1 MVPMARSP
9 ASELEALAA
18 AGLHRQLRQW
28 ERCGTG
34 LQARLGDRM
43 VVNFSSNDY
52 LGLAS
57 HPSITAAF
65 SEAVNRWGAGSGASR
80 LVCGTMAPHTAL
92 EEDLAQF
99 KGTESALS
107 FSSGYT
113 AAVGTLSALLQ
124 PGDIVILDKLCHA
137 SLIDG
142 ARLSGAEIR
151 VFPHNDLDQLE
162 KRLAWASGKVSAA
175 GRILVVTESVF
186 SMDGDR
192 APLADII
199 RAKHKYGALL
209 LVDEAHAFGI
219 LGPGGRGLAAE
230 LGLADHVDLQLGT
243 LSKAAGLSG
252 GFVAASRDLCDL
264 LVNRSRAFIYS
275 TAPAPA
281 LAEAARTSLS
291 LLAGAEG
298 DQLRS
303 RLWHHLDSLCNALGR
318 TPESAIFPVILG
330 SNERALAAAAG
341 LLEKGFL
348 VPAIRYP
355 TVPRGSARLR
365 VTLSAA
371 HEASD
376 VSALAAALA
385 SRAD

>member
-1 MVPMARSP
+1 MARSP

-18 AGLHRQLRQW
+18 AGLHRQLRQC
-28 ERCGTG
+28 ERCDTG
-34 LQARLGDRM
+34 LRTKLGDRM

-92 EEDLAQF
+92 EEDLARF

-162 KRLAWASGKVSAA
+162 KRLAWASGKITAE

-192 APLADII
+192 APLAGII
-199 RAKHKYGALL
+199 SAKQKYGALL

-230 LGLADHVDLQLGT
+230 LGLSDHVDLQLGT

-252 GFVAASRDLCDL
+252 GFVAASGELCDL

-281 LAEAARTSLS
+281 LAETARTSLS

-303 RLWHHLDSLCNALGR
+303 RLRQHLDSLSAAPGGIL
-318 TPESAIFPVILG
+318 ESAIFPVILG
-330 SNERALAAAAG
+330 SNERALAAAAE
-341 LLEKGFL
+341 LLEEGFL

-376 VSALAAALA
+376 VTALAATLA
-385 SRAD
+385 SRTD